1 MRGRIA
7 SIIISKCLH
16 KIAGVQKTVY
26 LKSELHPHL
35 HFGDIVLTVKA
46 PGGGSWHQ
54 NGNCGLKIHRRID
67 LQKFPI
73 LPI

>member
-16 KIAGVQKTVY
+16 KIAGVRKTVY

-46 PGGGSWHQ
+46 PGGGS
-54 NGNCGLKIHRRID
+54 
-67 LQKFPI
+67 
-73 LPI
+73 